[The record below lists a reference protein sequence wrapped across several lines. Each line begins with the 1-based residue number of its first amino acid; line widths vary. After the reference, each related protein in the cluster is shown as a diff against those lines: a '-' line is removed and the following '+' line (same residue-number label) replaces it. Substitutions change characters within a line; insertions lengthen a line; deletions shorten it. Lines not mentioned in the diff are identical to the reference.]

1 MLWSILVPVNCTTM
15 GSTGKVAE
23 QAEHEHEAFNP
34 RPKLRITI
42 TAKTKVT
49 TSSVVAITAAIY

>member
-1 MLWSILVPVNCTTM
+1 MR
-15 GSTGKVAE
+15 STEKVAE

-42 TAKTKVT
+42 TANTKVT
-49 TSSVVAITAAIY
+49 TSNVVAITAVKY